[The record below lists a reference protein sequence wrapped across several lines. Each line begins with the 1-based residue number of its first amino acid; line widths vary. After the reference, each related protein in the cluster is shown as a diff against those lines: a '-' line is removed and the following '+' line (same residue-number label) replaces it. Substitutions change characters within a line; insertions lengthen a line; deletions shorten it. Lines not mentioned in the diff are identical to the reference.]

1 MSDETNSNHMLVCK
15 VVDVDEAL
23 VRSFDRFFSE
33 NKKKLSELKD
43 LIQEELSNVQ
53 FFQHE
58 IKKD

>member
-53 FFQHE
+53 FFQRE